1 MRRSRTHPPTHL
13 AVQVAEDEVHVV
25 QVQHAA
31 EHAHDHLRL
40 DVPLVCRQGQAEGG
54 REREE
59 GKDRTGCGER
69 VRAVLRRV
77 RVRAR
82 ARVMVPAKESSSEMS
97 LLTVK

>member
-1 MRRSRTHPPTHL
+1 M
-13 AVQVAEDEVHVV
+13 
-25 QVQHAA
+25 
-31 EHAHDHLRL
+31 
-40 DVPLVCRQGQAEGG
+40 EG
-54 REREE
+54 EREE

-69 VRAVLRRV
+69 VRAVWRRV